1 MLEEWRSGDGI
12 EVLDG
17 WTFQVSLIFTD
28 QITGPH
34 VFVYS
39 VLIRVS
45 TRIPRNDRTSNINLF
60 IRSHVYFKND
70 KMHGKFS
77 PESGAL
83 DLTFNPATRPGQ
95 TFGRPLSLDYRYD
108 LTVTMNKGLLT

>member
-17 WTFQVSLIFTD
+17 WTFQVSPIFTD

-34 VFVYS
+34 IFAYS

-45 TRIPRNDRTSNINLF
+45 TRIPRNDRMSSIDHSL
-60 IRSHVYFKND
+60 IRSHIYLKND
-70 KMHGKFS
+70 KMHGKFFF
-77 PESGAL
+77 PW
-83 DLTFNPATRPGQ
+83 TRCIG
-95 TFGRPLSLDYRYD
+95 FY
-108 LTVTMNKGLLT
+108 V

>member
-34 VFVYS
+34 LFAYS

-45 TRIPRNDRTSNINLF
+45 RRVPRNDRMSNIDRF
-60 IRSHVYFKND
+60 IIIRSHVYFKND
-70 KMHGKFS
+70 KMHGKFPFS
-77 PESGAL
+77 L
-83 DLTFNPATRPGQ
+83 DPGTLDFTFDPVYTRPGQ
-95 TFGRPLSLDYRYD
+95 TFGRPLSFDHRY
-108 LTVTMNKGLLT
+108 VFQS

>member
-70 KMHGKFS
+70 KMHGKFFF
-77 PESGAL
+77 L
-83 DLTFNPATRPGQ
+83 DRVRRILR
-95 TFGRPLSLDYRYD
+95 
-108 LTVTMNKGLLT
+108 LTVLYKIWTNIWETSIPRLSV

>member
-28 QITGPH
+28 QITGPQ

-45 TRIPRNDRTSNINLF
+45 TRIPRNDRTSNSPISIFLLDHTF
-60 IRSHVYFKND
+60 I
-70 KMHGKFS
+70 
-77 PESGAL
+77 
-83 DLTFNPATRPGQ
+83 
-95 TFGRPLSLDYRYD
+95 
-108 LTVTMNKGLLT
+108 

>member
-34 VFVYS
+34 IFAYS

-45 TRIPRNDRTSNINLF
+45 NAYSQ
-60 IRSHVYFKND
+60 K
-70 KMHGKFS
+70 
-77 PESGAL
+77 
-83 DLTFNPATRPGQ
+83 
-95 TFGRPLSLDYRYD
+95 
-108 LTVTMNKGLLT
+108 

>member
-28 QITGPH
+28 QVSGPRI
-34 VFVYS
+34 FAYS

-45 TRIPRNDRTSNINLF
+45 TRIPQKRQN
-60 IRSHVYFKND
+60 VQY
-70 KMHGKFS
+70 
-77 PESGAL
+77 
-83 DLTFNPATRPGQ
+83 
-95 TFGRPLSLDYRYD
+95 
-108 LTVTMNKGLLT
+108 

>member
-34 VFVYS
+34 IFAYS

-45 TRIPRNDRTSNINLF
+45 TRIPRNDRMSNIDLF
-60 IRSHVYFKND
+60 IIIRSHVYFKND
-70 KMHGKFS
+70 KMHGKFFFLG
-77 PESGAL
+77 PGAL
-83 DLTFNPATRPGQ
+83 NFTFDPVTRPGQ
-95 TFGRPLSLDYRYD
+95 TFGRPLSFDHWY
-108 LTVTMNKGLLT
+108 VFQS

>member
-28 QITGPH
+28 QISGPRI
-34 VFVYS
+34 FVYS

-45 TRIPRNDRTSNINLF
+45 TRIPQKRTECPI
-60 IRSHVYFKND
+60 
-70 KMHGKFS
+70 
-77 PESGAL
+77 
-83 DLTFNPATRPGQ
+83 LTF
-95 TFGRPLSLDYRYD
+95 FFS
-108 LTVTMNKGLLT
+108 

>member
-17 WTFQVSLIFTD
+17 WTFQVSVIFTD

-34 VFVYS
+34 LFVYS

-45 TRIPRNDRTSNINLF
+45 TRIPRNDTCPNLPFYLDHTF
-60 IRSHVYFKND
+60 ILRMTRCVVS
-70 KMHGKFS
+70 FS
-77 PESGAL
+77 PLHRVHWILCLAMLQDL
-83 DLTFNPATRPGQ
+83 DKHLG
-95 TFGRPLSLDYRYD
+95 D
-108 LTVTMNKGLLT
+108 LYPSIIGMY

>member
-34 VFVYS
+34 IFAYS

-45 TRIPRNDRTSNINLF
+45 TRIPRNASIDHFFSLDHTF
-60 IRSHVYFKND
+60 IL
-70 KMHGKFS
+70 KMTRCMASFFS
-77 PESGAL
+77 PLDQVQWVLRLTLLQDLDKHLGDLYPSIIGMCSGRN
-83 DLTFNPATRPGQ
+83 DE
-95 TFGRPLSLDYRYD
+95 
-108 LTVTMNKGLLT
+108 